1 MLRGLFK
8 MKKETKKVPERSLDE
23 IKNLCKILFIDD
35 KSFPIIGMLEKNG
48 WRNIQKVN
56 DISGTDQQEVREAH
70 ILFIDI
76 QGVGK
81 KMKLPDEGLGLTV
94 AIKKKYPNKKVIV
107 YSAEDQGQV
116 KAFHEG
122 FELADSQLSKNAKSY
137 EFQFRLEKFAKE
149 LFSLN
154 ECIERI
160 KQELI
165 KELGHSPQTEE
176 IIQKIEHIYTDD
188 NTSVQNIAKVFNLQ
202 NAANLAQILQLFLAK

>member
-8 MKKETKKVPERSLDE
+8 KKKETKKVPERSLDE

-48 WRNIQKVN
+48 WRNVQKVN

>member
-8 MKKETKKVPERSLDE
+8 KKKETKKVPERSLDE

>member
-1 MLRGLFK
+1 MLGLKRLF
-8 MKKETKKVPERSLDE
+8 KKETKRIPERSLDE
-23 IKNLCKILFIDD
+23 IKNICKILFIDD
-35 KSFPIIGMLEKNG
+35 KSFPIIDMLKENG
-48 WRNIQKVN
+48 WRNIQKLN

-107 YSAEDQGQV
+107 YSAEDQGHVQ
-116 KAFHEG
+116 AFHEG

-149 LFSLN
+149 IFSLN
-154 ECIERI
+154 ECIDRI

-165 KELGHSPQTEE
+165 KELGQSPSTETIISNLEKVYNDKNISVHS
-176 IIQKIEHIYTDD
+176 
-188 NTSVQNIAKVFNLQ
+188 IAKTFNLS
-202 NAANLAQILQLFLAK
+202 NAANLAQVVQLFLQQ

>member
-1 MLRGLFK
+1 
-8 MKKETKKVPERSLDE
+8 
-23 IKNLCKILFIDD
+23 
-35 KSFPIIGMLEKNG
+35 MLEKNG

-176 IIQKIEHIYTDD
+176 IIHKIEYIYTDD

-202 NAANLAQILQLFLAK
+202 NAANLAKILQLFLAK

>member
-1 MLRGLFK
+1 MMFRNPFEK
-8 MKKETKKVPERSLDE
+8 QKKKIPERSLDE
-23 IKNLCKILFIDD
+23 IKNICKILFIDD
-35 KSFPIIGMLEKNG
+35 KSFPIIDMLKDNG
-48 WRNIQKVN
+48 WRNIQKVT

-81 KMKLPDEGLGLTV
+81 KMKLTDEGLGLTV

-107 YSAEDQGQV
+107 YSAEDQGHVQ
-116 KAFHEG
+116 AFHEG

-149 LFSLN
+149 IFSLS

-160 KQELI
+160 KHELI
-165 KELGHSPQTEE
+165 KELGHTPSTD
-176 IIQKIEHIYTDD
+176 IIINNLEKVYNEKSISQQSIGKI
-188 NTSVQNIAKVFNLQ
+188 FNLS
-202 NAANLAQILQLFLAK
+202 NAGNLAQIIQLFLQQ

>member
-1 MLRGLFK
+1 
-8 MKKETKKVPERSLDE
+8 
-23 IKNLCKILFIDD
+23 
-35 KSFPIIGMLEKNG
+35 
-48 WRNIQKVN
+48 
-56 DISGTDQQEVREAH
+56 
-70 ILFIDI
+70 
-76 QGVGK
+76 
-81 KMKLPDEGLGLTV
+81 MKLPDEGLGLTV

-176 IIQKIEHIYTDD
+176 IIQNIELIYTED
-188 NTSVQNIAKVFNLQ
+188 NTSIQNIAKVFNLQ